1 MPDQRSPD
9 DLSAEPVPLK
19 RNLDFLAFLACRAGY
34 VVGSHSFSVAIG
46 WHVYKIS
53 GDPYDLGLIGL
64 AQFAPALALFLVAG
78 MVADRFDRRRILLV
92 CAGVHI
98 CVVATIAALFTL
110 GLQSVPAILAVLVVQ
125 GAARSFFHTS
135 AQAILPNLVTPE
147 QFPRAVA
154 FASATYKAAVLAGP
168 ALGGLLIAWTDQHV
182 YYYILIFYAAT
193 ALGAALIRHR
203 LRVEA
208 PTPVTLETVTGG
220 FRYVWNNKIVLGA
233 MSIDLIAVLFG
244 GVMGLLPVFA
254 KDILHVGPDGLG
266 IMRAMPGAG
275 ALVVGI
281 VLTQITR
288 PRHMGPALFLS
299 VAVFGASVIL
309 FSQSTVF
316 WLSLVALALYGGA
329 DMISVFVRQTLVQL
343 STPDTMRGRVS
354 ALNSVSINA
363 SNELGDFRAGITAGA
378 IGSAPAVLVGGV
390 VTVAVAVAWWRL
402 FPSIDRI
409 DRLDQLNA
417 AAAPQQKGR
426 P

>member
-1 MPDQRSPD
+1 MSDQLFPKVGP
-9 DLSAEPVPLK
+9 AEPVPLK
-19 RNLDFLAFLACRAGY
+19 RNLDFLAFLACRVGY
-34 VVGSHSFSVAIG
+34 VVGNHSFSVAIG

-64 AQFAPALALFLVAG
+64 AQFLPALALFLVAG

-92 CAGVHI
+92 CAAVHVA
-98 CVVATIAALFTL
+98 VVATIAVMFTL
-110 GLQSVPAILAVLVVQ
+110 GMQSVPAILAVLVVQ

-135 AQAILPNLVTPE
+135 AQAILPNLVTAE

-168 ALGGLLIAWTDQHV
+168 ALGGLLIAWTDEQV
-182 YYYILIFYAAT
+182 YYFILLFYAVT

-208 PTPVTLETVTGG
+208 PTPVTIETVTGG

-266 IMRAMPGAG
+266 VMRAMPGAG
-275 ALVVGI
+275 ALAVGI
-281 VLTQITR
+281 VLTQIKS
-288 PRHMGPALFLS
+288 PRYMGPALFLS
-299 VAVFGASVIL
+299 VAVFGGAIIL

-316 WLSLVALALYGGA
+316 WLSLVALAIYGGA

-343 STPDTMRGRVS
+343 STPDNMRGRVS
-354 ALNSVSINA
+354 ALNAVSINA

-378 IGSAPAVLVGGV
+378 IGSAPAVLVGGA
-390 VTVAVAVAWWRL
+390 VTIAVAVIWWRL
-402 FPSIDRI
+402 FPAIGRV
-409 DRLDQLNA
+409 DRLDQLTTGTP
-417 AAAPQQKGR
+417 PQQKGR